1 MKKISLLILIFISLN
16 IVHAQNSLSKAQVQK
31 EISSEKNAVKQTVML
46 SIYEYKDSERIS
58 VKTYGVFNSSEVS
71 FQTSEEKEKF
81 YTSMESLKKLTEVST
96 FHELLPL
103 ISSFNL
109 VSHQVVAEDKL
120 FKHYMILSL

>member
-16 IVHAQNSLSKAQVQK
+16 IVEAQNSLSKAQVQK
-31 EISSEKNAVKQTVML
+31 EISNEKNAVKQTVML